1 MRGILNLKPLAVLAF
16 AALLL
21 VACASDPSPQPSP
34 MGGEAA
40 GATSAPGSSPSGS
53 DPSPG
58 TGEVGEGATPVL
70 QSPHGV
76 PEFTPADATAL
87 ELTGIEGWLNS
98 DPLTLADLRDQGRVV
113 LVDFWTYTC
122 VNCVRTLPYL
132 VAWHER
138 YADHGLTI
146 LGVHTPEFEFERS
159 RDNVAAAIERYGIE
173 YPVAQDNDYVTWDA
187 FENRFWPAKYLLTPD
202 GTLVFQHF
210 GEGQYTETEAAI
222 RDALEAAGY
231 DLGGVEPVG
240 MPEPEVD
247 SAATAVTRE
256 LYGGYVRNYAP
267 GGNFAGQDDYYLAPD
282 EVREYVDPG
291 QYGNNRWYLQG
302 AWRNEAEA
310 IVHARETEHFED
322 YIVLRVAGRS
332 ANVVLAPRGTEPFEV
347 VVELNDRPLT
357 EEEAGADIEFDAEGG
372 SILVV
377 DEPRMYGVLELPYY
391 GNNVLRLRAN
401 SSDFAIYAFTF
412 GVYLEGA

>member
-1 MRGILNLKPLAVLAF
+1 MLPRLFAVTRPAVLAL

-21 VACASDPSPQPSP
+21 AACASDVSPPSPQPSP
-34 MGGEAA
+34 PGGEGA
-40 GATSAPGSSPSGS
+40 GASDSSRLT
-53 DPSPG
+53 PSPLV
-58 TGEVGEGATPVL
+58 GEDGGEGATPTF
-70 QSPHGV
+70 QSPHAA
-76 PEFTPADATAL
+76 PEFTPTEGSDL
-87 ELTGIEGWLNS
+87 ELAGIEGWLNS
-98 DPLTLADLRDQGRVV
+98 EPLTLAGLREGGRVV

-132 VAWHER
+132 EAWHER
-138 YADHGLTI
+138 YAEHGLTV

-159 RDNVAAAIERYGIE
+159 RENVAAAIARYGLE
-173 YPVAQDNDYVTWDA
+173 YPIAQDNEFETWDA

-210 GEGQYTETEAAI
+210 GEGQYTETELAI
-222 RDALEAAGY
+222 RTALQAAGH
-231 DLGGVEPVG
+231 DLEGVEPVG

-247 SAATAVTRE
+247 AAATAVTRE

-267 GGNFAGQDDYYLAPD
+267 GGNYAGQDEYYLGPD
-282 EVREYVDPG
+282 EVREYEDDG
-291 QYGNNRWYLQG
+291 GFANNRWYLQG

-310 IVHARETEHFED
+310 IVHARTTEDFED

-332 ANVVLAPRGTEPFEV
+332 ANVVLAPRGDEPFEV

-357 EEEAGADIEFDAEGG
+357 EEEAGVDIEFDAEGR

-401 SSDFAIYAFTF
+401 SDDFAVYAFTF